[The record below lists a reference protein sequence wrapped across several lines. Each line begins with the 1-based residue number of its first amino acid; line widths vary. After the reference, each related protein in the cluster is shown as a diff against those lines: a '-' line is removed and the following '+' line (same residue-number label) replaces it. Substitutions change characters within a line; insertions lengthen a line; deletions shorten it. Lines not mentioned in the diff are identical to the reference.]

1 MTDGSRNRYA
11 QHCVMLQTDA
21 AGSVFGERGVAS
33 TRLAYTA
40 YGQLPDL
47 ARIGL
52 LGFTGQM
59 LQRDLQG
66 YLLGNG
72 HRLYNPQL
80 MRFVCP
86 DTLSPFGEGGVNTYA
101 YCEGDPVNNVDPSGR
116 IAFPNILKF
125 LRLRSR
131 TGVTGGAKKLG
142 MKKSD
147 LKTEY
152 RKSTTPTEGKSITE
166 HRFLH
171 EDQPYIIVR
180 SLGGATQFGK
190 HEAHYTQTASKST
203 ILPLPRPEVS
213 VIGSTD
219 TRGHVVLGAD
229 NKLYAV
235 DKNAAVIRNSKQ

>member
-1 MTDGSRNRYA
+1 MTGGSRNRNS

-52 LGFTGQM
+52 LGFTGQL
-59 LQRDLQG
+59 LQRDVQG

-72 HRLYNPQL
+72 HRLYDPQL

-86 DTLSPFGEGGVNTYA
+86 DTLSPFGAGGVNAYA

-116 IAFPNILKF
+116 IAFPSILKF

-142 MKKSD
+142 MEKSVLKSEYKKSV
-147 LKTEY
+147 
-152 RKSTTPTEGKSITE
+152 TPFERQSMTE
-166 HRFLH
+166 HRFSH
-171 EDQPYIIVR
+171 KDQAYVIVR
-180 SLGGATQFGK
+180 SLGEPTQFAK
-190 HEAHYTQTASKST
+190 YEARYTQAALDST
-203 ILPLPRPEVS
+203 VVPFPRQEVP
-213 VIGSTD
+213 VIGSAD
-219 TRGHVVLGAD
+219 ARGYVMLGAD
-229 NKLYAV
+229 NKLHAV
-235 DKNAAVIRNSKQ
+235 NKNAEVIRKSKQ